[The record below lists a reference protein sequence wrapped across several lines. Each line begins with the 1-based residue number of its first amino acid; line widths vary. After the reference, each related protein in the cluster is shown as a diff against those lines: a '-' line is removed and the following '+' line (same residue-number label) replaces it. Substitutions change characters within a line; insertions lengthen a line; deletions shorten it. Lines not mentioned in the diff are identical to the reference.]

1 MLNLSLMS
9 DRSPVPETVAVRVLA
24 DNQHTCCICHTP
36 NLHVQLHHIDGDR
49 NNDSPANLAVVCNN
63 CHSRVTG
70 DEGLGRRFSHSEVAE
85 FKRRWELACAVSIN
99 AHAERARIEQYFEER
114 GATEK
119 TKGMDDFMPL
129 YSNADLAAMIGFD
142 TGGRLAIAELDQL
155 KENIRAAGKLRTVRP
170 ATTEEYETNTVIS
183 ETVLATKVII
193 PHSILRTSV
202 PGVRELAVWIAD
214 PSDDIL
220 AARSDNLYDFAG
232 TFLYLV
238 TPLYDAVETTT
249 FYTGCSA
256 LQVISN
262 MTTGQPFVTHDYAEP
277 LGRRNYASD
286 GQAQVD
292 WRYYCGPPS
301 P

>member
-1 MLNLSLMS
+1 
-9 DRSPVPETVAVRVLA
+9 
-24 DNQHTCCICHTP
+24 
-36 NLHVQLHHIDGDR
+36 
-49 NNDSPANLAVVCNN
+49 
-63 CHSRVTG
+63 
-70 DEGLGRRFSHSEVAE
+70 
-85 FKRRWELACAVSIN
+85 
-99 AHAERARIEQYFEER
+99 
-114 GATEK
+114 
-119 TKGMDDFMPL
+119 MDDFMPL